1 MNRRTEKKI
10 FIQYNSLCLLVEA
23 VSIHCEQFFF
33 RNCLESIVNLVEP
46 RFRRIAIAPNAVLH
60 LSEHQLARIELRTVR
75 WQIEEEDVERIEK
88 RAQHDRHHRRRVHF
102 RTTLQFRV

>member
-1 MNRRTEKKI
+1 
-10 FIQYNSLCLLVEA
+10 
-23 VSIHCEQFFF
+23 
-33 RNCLESIVNLVEP
+33 
-46 RFRRIAIAPNAVLH
+46 

-102 RTTLQFRV
+102 RIVGDENVARHQEAGLHCANDEIEEVGSCVHAVVAQVEKH